1 MRADP
6 DLPNHYRRQ
15 VIIWLN
21 GTFGAGKTTTG
32 SLVAAHDPRLRLF
45 DPEWVG
51 YMLRNN
57 LADHDFTDFQQLT
70 SWRRLTPLV
79 ADELIRVTNQHLVA
93 VQTVLDEDY
102 WRELMSGLTALGHE
116 VLHVVIEAD
125 QQVMRQRIH
134 GDENEPQAATWRI
147 DHLPTYA
154 AARTWMT
161 ASADLVLD
169 TTDLTPQDAA
179 DQVWK
184 MVEDRV

>member
-1 MRADP
+1 M
-6 DLPNHYRRQ
+6 
-15 VIIWLN
+15 
-21 GTFGAGKTTTG
+21 
-32 SLVAAHDPRLRLF
+32 
-45 DPEWVG
+45 
-51 YMLRNN
+51 
-57 LADHDFTDFQQLT
+57 
-70 SWRRLTPLV
+70 
-79 ADELIRVTNQHLVA
+79 A

-134 GDENEPQAATWRI
+134 GDENEPQAAKWRI

-161 ASADLVLD
+161 AGADLVLD